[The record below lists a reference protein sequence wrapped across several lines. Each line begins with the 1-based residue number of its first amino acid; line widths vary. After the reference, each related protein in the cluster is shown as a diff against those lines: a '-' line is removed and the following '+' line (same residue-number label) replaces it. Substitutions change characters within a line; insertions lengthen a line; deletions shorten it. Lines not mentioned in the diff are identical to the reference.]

1 MNFSQTAI
9 SLVPVRKRF
18 RKRTEINWK
27 WLAGRK
33 VLHIPTTVE
42 VAETTGPLSPLLGK
56 RVVVVADA
64 QNLDRGAR
72 DLGFK
77 MSWALLGEKIDAA
90 AKSACRHVILSQHP
104 GDERRMN
111 YFCERGWIPY
121 ATQIR
126 TVSTKNGLER
136 KSNADF
142 LMSFLAGVLVSRTR
156 ADVVVLASGDGD
168 LVEEIAIGIRG
179 LKKERSIVTMSL
191 AGSTAQR
198 LNAETSELIAA
209 NIEIG
214 KDCLRHLNTKEG
226 LINEIVKATAS

>member
-1 MNFSQTAI
+1 M
-9 SLVPVRKRF
+9 
-18 RKRTEINWK
+18 
-27 WLAGRK
+27 
-33 VLHIPTTVE
+33 
-42 VAETTGPLSPLLGK
+42 
-56 RVVVVADA
+56 
-64 QNLDRGAR
+64 
-72 DLGFK
+72 
-77 MSWALLGEKIDAA
+77 
-90 AKSACRHVILSQHP
+90 
-104 GDERRMN
+104 
-111 YFCERGWIPY
+111 
-121 ATQIR
+121 
-126 TVSTKNGLER
+126 
-136 KSNADF
+136 
-142 LMSFLAGVLVSRTR
+142 SRTR